1 MLKAIVVVVAISNG
15 RVWLDY
21 YEISYKEINQ
31 IVVVAV
37 IEPSSS
43 PLILLTSV
51 VGDPKVFL
59 DPTREIKKW
68 NEMIVADWGG
78 IA

>member
-1 MLKAIVVVVAISNG
+1 MLKAIVVVVSISNG
-15 RVWLDY
+15 QVWLDY

-31 IVVVAV
+31 VVVV
-37 IEPSSS
+37 TFIKRSSS

-59 DPTREIKKW
+59 DPIR
-68 NEMIVADWGG
+68 
-78 IA
+78 

>member
-1 MLKAIVVVVAISNG
+1 MLKAIVVVVSISNDQ
-15 RVWLDY
+15 VWLDY

-31 IVVVAV
+31 VVVV
-37 IEPSSS
+37 TFIKRSSS

-59 DPTREIKKW
+59 DPIR
-68 NEMIVADWGG
+68 
-78 IA
+78 